1 MKIYCFNNP
10 FRQNTLNM
18 VIDPSECHISIMYTE
33 ILVPSTS
40 HQSDEEGAPTEWA
53 LRLLKCSSQG
63 YAEITCTTYKSQ
75 EKGKLTFCQHV
86 TMQLLIWSSLT
97 YISYKQNFP
106 KQAKYISIYQLDEKP
121 FPHLY
126 IENFQMIGQEYML
139 YHIMANCYCRKK
151 MSFNLDPIGLWSD

>member
-1 MKIYCFNNP
+1 MLRAINNSIISLRMP
-10 FRQNTLNM
+10 HLN
-18 VIDPSECHISIMYTE
+18 SLYR
-33 ILVPSTS
+33 VPSTS